1 MKRGAWFVVVVA
13 ALAGHASAGE
23 IDIQVDNFTLQ
34 NGIAEA
40 VLKVSNNTGR
50 DVSNVFIDCAF
61 LDSDKRAIDIGKAMI
76 PALPAGQYAY
86 DKASAVTGEGIEFA
100 DCRVTRSR

>member
-1 MKRGAWFVVVVA
+1 MKRGFWVLVA
-13 ALAGHASAGE
+13 LGALCGHAAAGE
-23 IDIQVDNFTLQ
+23 IDIQIDNFTMQ
-34 NGIAEA
+34 GNIAE
-40 VLKVSNNTGR
+40 VVMKVTNNTGR

-76 PALPAGQYAY
+76 PAIATGGYAY

-100 DCRVTRSR
+100 DCRVTRVR